1 MSEEWISGR
10 GPAAQN
16 PSGPVDALRGITVG
30 TGCRVQV
37 LADEE
42 VQVVLVGDFRN
53 PGDRTRALLDAAWR
67 GRWAELTAL
76 DGSYWVIAQN
86 HRTRFVCGDVSGFRS
101 IFYRPDGNGTGE
113 SVWSTSARRLAA
125 DHGAEPDLVMLAAR
139 LAAGAEHWPHH
150 TAYQNIRVVPGGF
163 GLLLEAGGSWR
174 LVDVGGIHPHRSLAD
189 GAAAFGTALERAVH
203 SRVEAAAGIVGAD
216 VSGGL
221 DSSTLAILAAEAGTV
236 RAVTYTDPH
245 TSTEDLRSARRVAGH
260 IRTFIH
266 MAEGGPAELPF
277 AWSAEQA
284 VTEQPAAASL
294 DTGQHALYLQPA
306 AGLPLHLTGHGGDV
320 VLDGSSAVWTAMVQ
334 HGRRRAARRE
344 VTGWARTRNRSP
356 RELWSAVTRAAATGY
371 PGALLEAADRLET
384 GVTDTRRPGVWT
396 WCHLGY
402 AAQWL
407 TPDARHQVAARLRE
421 SARTAGPAARAD
433 LVEQQSSLRLI
444 AADARDTIPLEASW
458 NVRLVHPYL
467 DNAVVRAA
475 FAIVPAERH
484 GTSVFKPLLG
494 AALPR
499 LPHWLTGRTTK
510 GSFTRQLL
518 TGLLHHQ
525 HQVAEL
531 IATGPLVTAG
541 LLDPEPARTA
551 LARIGTRAEG
561 LYDLHRLTMTCQW
574 LTAHTRDR
582 LMEQAC

>member
-1 MSEEWISGR
+1 MSEEWISGC
-10 GPAAQN
+10 GPATRDPGGA
-16 PSGPVDALRGITVG
+16 VDALRGITVG
-30 TGCRVQV
+30 PGCRVQI

-42 VQVVLVGDFRN
+42 AQVVMAGDFRS
-53 PGDRTRALLDAAWR
+53 PGNRARALLDAAWR
-67 GRWAELTAL
+67 GRWAELTDL
-76 DGSYWVIAQN
+76 DGSYWVVAQN
-86 HRTRFVCGDVSGFRS
+86 PRARFVCGDVSGFRS
-101 IFYRPDGNGTGE
+101 VFYRPGGDGVGAF
-113 SVWSTSARRLAA
+113 VWSTSARRLAA
-125 DHGAEPDLVMLAAR
+125 RYGAQPDLMTLAAR

-150 TAYQNIRVVPGGF
+150 TAYQNIQAVPGGF
-163 GLLLEAGGSWR
+163 GLLLTADGSQR
-174 LVDVGGIHPHRSLAD
+174 LIDVSGIHPHRTLTA
-189 GAAAFGTALERAVH
+189 GAPAFATALERAVH
-203 SRVEAAAGIVGAD
+203 SRMEAAGTAGAD

-221 DSSTLAILAAEAGTV
+221 DSSTLAILAAEKGTV

-245 TSTEDLRSARRVAGH
+245 TSAEDLRHARRVAGH
-260 IRTFIH
+260 IRTPLH
-266 MAEGGPAELPF
+266 EGTGGPGELPF
-277 AWSAEQA
+277 AWSAGQP

-294 DTGQHALYLQPA
+294 DTAQHALHLRPA
-306 AGLPLHLTGHGGDV
+306 AGLPLHFTGHGGDV

-334 HGRRRAARRE
+334 DGRRRVARRE

-384 GVTDTRRPGVWT
+384 GVTDPRRPGVWT
-396 WCHLGY
+396 WCHLGHT
-402 AAQWL
+402 AQWL
-407 TPDARHQVAARLRE
+407 TPGARHQVAALLRE
-421 SARTAGPAARAD
+421 SARAAEPTARAD
-433 LVEQQSSLRLI
+433 LVEQRSSLRLI

-475 FAIVPAERH
+475 FAITPAERH
-484 GTSVFKPLLG
+484 GTTVFKPLLG

-525 HQVAEL
+525 RQVAEL

-541 LLDPEPARTA
+541 LLDPGPALAA
-551 LARIGTRAEG
+551 LARAGTRAED
-561 LYDLHRLTMTCQW
+561 LYDLHRLAMTCQW
-574 LTAHTRDR
+574 LTAHSNDR
-582 LMEQAC
+582 LMEKAC